1 MSLVLLKQQAVL
13 NKTVE
18 HAEDEEIRQ
27 HLAGSISGPAHARDV
42 GDMLVQ
48 PLPAPLRGSHWV
60 TPEQD
65 EEEPSALPWLAS
77 RHCAAAQAE
86 MSCDRS
92 KQEGSRVPQQTGC
105 SEQPLC
111 PGSVRCRKLGLPSS
125 RGAFE
130 GRTLTPSALMPQ
142 TPQATAG
149 ERQEQ
154 LWKLPP

>member
-18 HAEDEEIRQ
+18 PAEDEEIRQ

-60 TPEQD
+60 TPEQY

-77 RHCAAAQAE
+77 RHCAAIAPSKRGQG
-86 MSCDRS
+86 SPS
-92 KQEGSRVPQQTGC
+92 KQGAQNNLCALVLSDAENWGSPAAGVP
-105 SEQPLC
+105 L
-111 PGSVRCRKLGLPSS
+111 R
-125 RGAFE
+125 
-130 GRTLTPSALMPQ
+130 
-142 TPQATAG
+142 AG
-149 ERQEQ
+149 
-154 LWKLPP
+154 P